1 MKPFTAIAAA
11 VFALIAFM
19 HVLRLFLGWEVTLN
33 GTAIPMWV
41 SALGLVIAVSLAFML
56 WRENRPASKR

>member
-1 MKPFTAIAAA
+1 MKPFTTIA
-11 VFALIAFM
+11 VVIFALIALM

-41 SALGLVIAVSLAFML
+41 SVVGLVIAVVLAVML
-56 WRENRPASKR
+56 WRENRPASGR